1 MAAAA
6 GAGAAAGAATLAAGW
21 PYLGSAPAIAV
32 VNVLIAGGLTGAGVL
47 MLPAGPLR
55 GCGRPLVGA
64 GLAWLAT
71 WAMSW
76 NTGIGPVLG
85 IAGNCVFY
93 VLFCL
98 ALLRYPQGRLAGRAD
113 RVLVTATAVA
123 LGPVMALS
131 VVTSRPEWNGYA
143 ADAWWPGWL
152 AHRSVFGALSDGFQV
167 IIPLLAVGFAVL
179 LSRRVRGLRG
189 PERVV
194 APLVL
199 SMVGG
204 AIVTV
209 AVLTPPIEVDGLDG
223 VMRGIAMQSIVLAVF
238 PVVLVVA
245 AARRALGVVT
255 AADRVLRLTDPATV
269 RSVRDALRTVLRD
282 PTVEIWF
289 RLPDLPGYVDVDGRP
304 ADLDLTDLDLTDRD
318 PADLDLAE
326 VGGRGLAAAP
336 RWAREVR
343 TGDGAVL
350 AVVTGDPAL
359 GTDNAY
365 TEAALRAGQLALEN
379 AQLQAAA
386 RARLVEVHAAHR
398 QVAGAQAAQRRRMA
412 ADLHDGM
419 QRRLMEL
426 VLVAADA
433 QARPAD
439 PAGTRTVLR
448 QLHEGLLAANQE
460 VRDLG
465 RGLGPGEAAAGP
477 PRTPG
482 PG

>member
-1 MAAAA
+1 MNGRVAAAA
-6 GAGAAAGAATLAAGW
+6 GAGAAAGAATLAVGW
-21 PYLGSAPAIAV
+21 PYLGGAPAIAV

-76 NTGIGPVLG
+76 NTGILPVLG
-85 IAGNCVFY
+85 IAGNCAFY
-93 VLFCL
+93 VLFGL

-113 RVLVTATAVA
+113 RVLTAAAAVA

-179 LSRRVRGLRG
+179 LFRRVRSLRG

-223 VMRGIAMQSIVLAVF
+223 VMRGIAVQSIVLAVF

-255 AADRVLRLTDPATV
+255 AADRVLRLADPATV
-269 RSVRDALRTVLRD
+269 HSVRDALRTVLRD
-282 PTVEIWF
+282 PTVEICF
-289 RLPDLPGYVDVDGRP
+289 RLPGLPGYVDVDGRP
-304 ADLDLTDLDLTDRD
+304 TDLHLTDLGPTALDR
-318 PADLDLAE
+318 AE
-326 VGGRGLAAAP
+326 VGDRGLATAP

-379 AQLQAAA
+379 AQLQVAA
-386 RARLVEVHAAHR
+386 RARLVESHAAHQ

-433 QARPAD
+433 QAQPAD

-448 QLHEGLLAANQE
+448 QLREGLLAANQE

-465 RGLGPGEAAAGP
+465 RGLGPGEAADGP